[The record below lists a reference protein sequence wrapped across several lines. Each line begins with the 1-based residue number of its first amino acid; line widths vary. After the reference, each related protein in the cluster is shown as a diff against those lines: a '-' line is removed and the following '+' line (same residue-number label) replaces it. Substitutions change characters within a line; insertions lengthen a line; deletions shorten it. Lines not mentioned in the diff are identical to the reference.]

1 MTSLE
6 TLNTKIVVNELSF
19 LLVTPMVNSIA
30 WFGSY
35 RILKSGQGAG
45 KLSGQIHHIGEW
57 WGFGTWK
64 RKTCWGVNMDSE
76 DHLLSFPTPT
86 HTHIFDTHIHS
97 YGHFGAATCGVIGL
111 LKKQINEQVGAFSMV
126 MDSGKI
132 MTFKI
137 VIKLL

>member
-1 MTSLE
+1 VLE
-6 TLNTKIVVNELSF
+6 NFLDRFIISANGEVLGHGGTKH
-19 LLVTPMVNSIA
+19 
-30 WFGSY
+30 
-35 RILKSGQGAG
+35 AG
-45 KLSGQIHHIGEW
+45 
-57 WGFGTWK
+57 
-64 RKTCWGVNMDSE
+64 GVNMDSE

-97 YGHFGAATCGVIGL
+97 YGHFGAATCRVIGL

-126 MDSGKI
+126 MDSSKI